1 MSKKQTTKKATPKKT
16 FWVYENLEG
25 TEFLSELY
33 CVHTRKVEATS
44 LVQAK
49 KLINKK
55 DEKI

>member
-1 MSKKQTTKKATPKKT
+1 MNKKTKKTQPKKT
-16 FWVYENLEG
+16 FWVYKNLEG